1 MLMSQFAPNFA
12 QKWKNGPC
20 SHPWH
25 YHYIFNHSIL
35 ECLIHLLGFGYMIFF
50 AHPTLCFIIFCISHG
65 FEKIIFSHTFNPNFF
80 LPSSPIFFTFLL
92 YLYQK
97 SAFANAVFRLC
108 CHVSFKLFCC
118 MIFSICA
125 QNKWTDCLFTK
136 RSSLGKFMSSAI
148 CSIYPYSV
156 NVNRFPNHLLLRSH
170 GL

>member
-1 MLMSQFAPNFA
+1 MVNVTVCPQFCTKMKKWPLFPSMALSLYFQSLNPRMPYPFIRVWLHDFFCPSYSMFYHFLH
-12 QKWKNGPC
+12 KSWFWKN
-20 SHPWH
+20 H
-25 YHYIFNHSIL
+25 IFP
-35 ECLIHLLGFGYMIFF
+35 HLQPQF
-50 AHPTLCFIIFCISHG
+50 
-65 FEKIIFSHTFNPNFF
+65 
-80 LPSSPIFFTFLL
+80 FFTFLL